1 MLSFNYSRTPNVF
14 VNVNVGAK
22 NHNIKFSL
30 ILDEYNIMIVMQK
43 FKFKQEF
50 TSAFNVECLHSSLQA
65 KLLMHNSARA
75 KKKNKRKRK
84 KNIGLLVDFGLNE
97 PLRQYFSL
105 YRVVSQRE
113 GERGEKG

>member
-14 VNVNVGAK
+14 VDVNVGAK

-75 KKKNKRKRK
+75 KKKKKKRK
-84 KNIGLLVDFGLNE
+84 KKTLVCWLILGLT
-97 PLRQYFSL
+97 SL
-105 YRVVSQRE
+105 
-113 GERGEKG
+113 